1 MGTPDLDCSTLQMEN
16 QCQFYGPLELSPS
29 LAPNIRA
36 QATYVVTNILPIN
49 FIFDSFSS
57 MSHDPAF
64 HFTGCAGICNLSSS
78 PKQCSTQC
86 SIGQYTRDYH
96 DCWKREFE
104 CVSNTINLKRRVTSL
119 RSKSLAIVPR
129 TGFQA

>member
-1 MGTPDLDCSTLQMEN
+1 MWTPDLDCSTLQMEN

-36 QATYVVTNILPIN
+36 QATYVVTTIISIN

-64 HFTGCAGICNLSSS
+64 PLYWLCWHLQPFQLCETMQHSVLNWAVYQRLSRLLE
-78 PKQCSTQC
+78 TE
-86 SIGQYTRDYH
+86 I
-96 DCWKREFE
+96 
-104 CVSNTINLKRRVTSL
+104 
-119 RSKSLAIVPR
+119 
-129 TGFQA
+129 